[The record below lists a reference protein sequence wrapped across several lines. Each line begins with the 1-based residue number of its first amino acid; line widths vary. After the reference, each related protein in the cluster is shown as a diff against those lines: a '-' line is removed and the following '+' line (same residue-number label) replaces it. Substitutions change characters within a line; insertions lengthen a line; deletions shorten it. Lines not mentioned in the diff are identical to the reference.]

1 MSITLTN
8 ISKRFGDHLVVHGIN
23 LEVQNGELFVLLGGS
38 GSGKSTILRMI
49 AGLTAPD
56 TGKIELNGMDVT
68 NLPPQKRNTGFVFQN
83 YSIFRHMT
91 VAENIEFGLRI
102 RKAATDEKV
111 QRREELL
118 DLVGLTGLG
127 SRYSDQ
133 LSGGQRQRVAL
144 ARALAYNPAVL
155 LLDEPFGA
163 LDVKIRAQL
172 RESLQEIQKKLNV
185 TTILVTH
192 DQEEAFELAD
202 RIGIIEKG
210 SLIEVGD
217 PEELYHRPKTEFVAT
232 FIGGGNVLVGRVKND
247 QIQLGPISLP
257 FPKDAPTHQEGSP
270 VRILIRPET
279 ILLRK
284 SNFRLA
290 RDIKLSVPGQITD
303 RIFTGSHQ
311 RIRMEVESLQ
321 GFWPATSGYGRQLTR
336 IETVQPN
343 SPADEQFLPGQS
355 VWIGIKNY
363 HVLEP
368 TRLKVLICFDP
379 KRTRNAS
386 LEFGCQLARSARGPT
401 TILTVVEPD
410 ISMDEAKSK
419 FELLQPEYFAQ
430 LPNLETKARQG
441 NVPAEIILE
450 TQEGH
455 YEVVVLGRQ
464 EKPPGTRGIGLTAHQ
479 ILTRLNV
486 PVLLVGT
493 SRPRIERIL
502 ICTAAGEPG
511 KMDVLFG
518 GRIARQVGAQ
528 VTVLH
533 ILNPES
539 SQPALRRIERH
550 LNQAQDTLEAL
561 GVPTE
566 YRIKEH
572 PDLVEGIRREAEDG
586 DYDLVV
592 IGASFQPHPHQ
603 LRWMN
608 IASQIIQGTNSP
620 VLVVP
625 MGF

>member
-56 TGKIELNGMDVT
+56 SGRIELNGVDVT
-68 NLPPQKRNTGFVFQN
+68 DRPAQKRNTGFVFQN

-102 RKAATDEKV
+102 RKAALAEKI
-111 QRREELL
+111 QRRDELL

-144 ARALAYNPAVL
+144 ARALAYNPTVL

-210 SLIEVGD
+210 TLIEVGD
-217 PEELYHRPKTEFVAT
+217 PEELYHKPKTEFVAT

-247 QIQLGPISLP
+247 QIQLGPINLP
-257 FPKDAPTHQEGSP
+257 FPKDAPVHEEGSP

-284 SNFRLA
+284 NNFRLA
-290 RDIKLSVPGQITD
+290 RDIKLSVPGQITE
-303 RIFTGSHQ
+303 RIFKGSLQ

-321 GFWPATSGYGRQLTR
+321 GFWPATSGYGKQLTR

-343 SPADEQFLPGQS
+343 SPKDEQFLPGQS
-355 VWIGIKNY
+355 VWIGIQKY

-379 KRTRNAS
+379 KRTASAS

-401 TILTVVEPD
+401 TVLTVVEPD
-410 ISMDEAKSK
+410 ISMDEAKSR

-441 NVPAEIILE
+441 NVSTEIILE
-450 TQEGH
+450 AQEGH
-455 YEVVVLGRQ
+455 YEIVILGRQ
-464 EKPPGTRGIGLTAHQ
+464 EKSPGRELGFTARQ
-479 ILTRLNV
+479 ILTGINI
-486 PVLLVGT
+486 PILLVEV
-493 SRPRIERIL
+493 SRPKIQRIL

-518 GRIARQVGAQ
+518 GRIARQIGAQ
-528 VTVLH
+528 VVVLH
-533 ILNPES
+533 IPHPES
-539 SQPALRRIERH
+539 SRAALRRIERH

-566 YRIKEH
+566 YRIKEYTH
-572 PDLVEGIRREAEDG
+572 LVEGITREAEDG

-603 LRWMN
+603 LRWMD
-608 IASQIIQGTNSP
+608 IASQIIQGTSRP

-625 MGF
+625 TGF

>member
-1 MSITLTN
+1 MSITLTD

-56 TGKIELNGMDVT
+56 TGTIKLNDLDVT

-102 RKAATDEKV
+102 RKAGTDEKT

-172 RESLQEIQKKLNV
+172 RESLQEIQEKLNV

-210 SLIEVGD
+210 NLIEVGD

-232 FIGGGNVLVGRVKND
+232 FIGGGNVLVGRVRKD

-257 FPKDAPTHQEGSP
+257 FPKDAPVHQEGSP

-279 ILLRK
+279 ILLRN

-290 RDIKLSVPGQITD
+290 RDIKLSVQGQITE

-311 RIRMEVESLQ
+311 RLRMEVDSLQ
-321 GFWPATSGYGRQLTR
+321 GFWPATSGYGKQLTR
-336 IETVQPN
+336 IETIQPN
-343 SPADEQFLPGQS
+343 SPTDEQFLPGQS
-355 VWIGIKNY
+355 VWLGIKKY

-379 KRTRNAS
+379 KTNENAS
-386 LEFGCQLARSARGPT
+386 LEFGCRLAESARGPAT
-401 TILTVVEPD
+401 LLAVVGSD
-410 ISMDEAKSK
+410 ISMDEVKSK
-419 FELLQPEYFAQ
+419 FEQTKSGYFSH
-430 LPNLETKARQG
+430 LPNMETKARQG
-441 NVPAEIILE
+441 NVPTEIILE

-455 YEVVVLGRQ
+455 YEIVVLGQ
-464 EKPPGTRGIGLTAHQ
+464 QGKSPGRGLSMMARQ
-479 ILTRLNV
+479 ILTSINV
-486 PVLLVGT
+486 PVLLVEA
-493 SRPRIERIL
+493 SRPKIERIL

-511 KMDVLFG
+511 KMDVLVG
-518 GRIARQVGAQ
+518 GRIARQTGAQ
-528 VTVLH
+528 AMVLH
-533 ILNPES
+533 IPHPES
-539 SQPALRRIERH
+539 SRVALRQIERH
-550 LNQAQDTLEAL
+550 LGQAKDTLEAL

-566 YRIKEH
+566 YGIKEH
-572 PDLVEGIRREAEDG
+572 AHLVEGIIQEAEEG
-586 DYDLVV
+586 DYDLIV

-603 LRWMN
+603 LRWMD
-608 IASQIIQGTNSP
+608 IASQIIQRTNRP

-625 MGF
+625 TSF